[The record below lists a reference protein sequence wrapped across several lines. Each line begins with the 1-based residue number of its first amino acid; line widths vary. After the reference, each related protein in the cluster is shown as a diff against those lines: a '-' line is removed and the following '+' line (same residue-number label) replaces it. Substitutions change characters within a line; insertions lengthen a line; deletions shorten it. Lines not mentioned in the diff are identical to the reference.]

1 MYLNMEAVGPV
12 STINRRFFL
21 SPKELLLVLVLLY
34 IHMGLGICGSCANSR
49 VLEMD
54 QLIDSLDYKS
64 WGSCGNSF
72 ESFDVS
78 VQHFL
83 SDDISSK
90 CGLGSSSVISNLATI
105 CANSELFC
113 FPSTLPG
120 YVGKSN
126 AIKTTPLEG
135 FGGRDDDGSLKNS
148 LFCDTSDGNSS
159 SSREPEIF
167 ALSDGKTIS
176 CSFNSLGQ
184 FNIELS
190 MQGDK
195 ADDGRCSLCERSS
208 LKQHIQFS
216 KLDETLEVVKPNF
229 PGFSSPT
236 VEISPASLDWGQKH
250 LYVPSS
256 ASITVTNTCNESVL
270 HVYRPYSSNSQFYP
284 CSFDEISLR
293 PGEVA
298 SICFI
303 FVPRELGNLSAHF
316 VFQTSLGGFLVN
328 AKGSAVESL
337 YGIQPLVGDDI
348 YWHGIWK
355 KNLSLHNPL
364 DDVLH
369 VKEVVVWM
377 SVAFVNTA
385 DYSTTICKID
395 SFKDSAKHSSHIN
408 GMDWLCFNG
417 DQVDLPVMA
426 LRLHGSW
433 EIDPHGSKT
442 IIEANFISGVI
453 GRILGV
459 CCLKLESSSQDRNE
473 IVLVP
478 IEVEIPD
485 HAIYGGT
492 AGLIS
497 VFLEPIFLSEGHK
510 KLAML
515 LFLRNNAPYLL
526 KVLRIIEVTDSK
538 RIFHIKYVDGL
549 LIFPVTVTQ
558 IALISYKSDD
568 SEEPFSNMFN
578 VNLSCKLLI
587 LTNDSGNPHIEI
599 PCWDVF
605 QSFSKHQPDLNAV
618 LGVQHVMKKPSGN
631 AMKMSLGSVIKLPS
645 SLSSQVKGHELG
657 VANVDELFLTNWKS
671 QGTSNLMSVIDDE
684 EVLFP
689 LVQIGSSFSK
699 WITVRNPS
707 EQPVVMQL
715 ILNSGAV
722 VDECRTSDKSLQQSL
737 TRLLIQN
744 GSAGPVRY
752 GFSLPETAVTEA
764 YVNPHQNALFGPLVF
779 HPPSCCNWSSS
790 VLIRNNLSGVEWLP
804 LRGSGGSLSMVL
816 LEGSELV
823 RSLQFNFNL
832 PTSLNISY
840 PAMLFHDEE
849 RNAFCSKLLLKEL
862 YALNTGDLP
871 LEVRKIIVSGTDCGL
886 DGFMIHNCKAF
897 YLKPGESRRLLIS
910 YQTDFSDVEIDKEL
924 EFTFSTGKFVI
935 PMKATLPVYML
946 NLCKK
951 LFFWTLLKRLSVVVL
966 IASVTLV
973 VFCCILTQVMM
984 TFDSWVFW
992 FKTEKATF
1000 SGAREPS
1007 WVPSNHENSKFS
1019 FCNKVKGID
1028 EAEGQDEILNS
1039 RRADY
1044 STEVVNDWMTDP
1056 HVKVMQDIQEK
1067 DATVTIPK
1075 NGTPSLRYYSK
1086 VMPMVHDTD
1095 PYPDNL
1101 SIKVVKEKGKKRRKK
1116 RFLGFGGS
1124 TGIVGPLEV
1133 SGSQSGNSTPSSPLS
1148 PATSLITKQSWPASF
1163 EEGVSVAIPELVE
1176 DKNQDVKL
1184 AGLDHFKEGVSVAIP
1199 EQKVEHKT
1207 SAKNECTN
1215 FFSIQSQSPLSKT
1228 ASKPVLLPSAT
1239 FPAASQCLPGVL
1251 ISSPFSASN
1260 SATPHAR
1267 APGSNLRKGKAV
1279 KAAEQVGSLDEFTY
1293 DIWGN
1298 HFSSFDFTGKIMR
1311 SSPVKH
1317 NTLEE
1322 ESQSFFVN
1330 GPQILMQK
1338 TESKPVSPGPVSP
1351 QCAVTSSHRNG

>member
-1 MYLNMEAVGPV
+1 MESKKQF
-12 STINRRFFL
+12 STFNQRIFL
-21 SPKELLLVLVLLY
+21 LPKELLLVLVLLY
-34 IHMGLGICGSCANSR
+34 IHIGVGICGSCADSR

-54 QLIDSLDYKS
+54 QMIDSLDYKS
-64 WGSCGNSF
+64 CGSCGNSF
-72 ESFDVS
+72 DIGL
-78 VQHFL
+78 QHFL
-83 SDDISSK
+83 SDDASSK
-90 CGLGSSSVISNLATI
+90 CGLGSSSVLSGLATI

-126 AIKTTPLEG
+126 TIKTTPLEG
-135 FGGRDDDGSLKNS
+135 FGGRDDDGSLKDS
-148 LFCDTSDGNSS
+148 LFCDKSDGNSS
-159 SSREPEIF
+159 SSREPEIY

-176 CSFNSLGQ
+176 CSLNSLGQ

-190 MQGDK
+190 MQRDK

-208 LKQHIQFS
+208 LKRHIQFF
-216 KLDETLEVVKPNF
+216 KLDETLEAVKPNF

-250 LYVPSS
+250 LYDPSS
-256 ASITVTNTCNESVL
+256 ASITVTNTGNESIL
-270 HVYRPYSSNSQFYP
+270 HIYRPYSSNSQFYP
-284 CSFDEISLR
+284 CNFDEISLR

-303 FVPRELGNLSAHF
+303 FVPRELGILSAHF
-316 VFQTSLGGFLVN
+316 VLQTSLGGFLVN

-337 YGIQPLVGDDI
+337 YGIQPLVGDDS
-348 YWHGIWK
+348 YWHGTWK

-369 VKEVVVWM
+369 VKEVAVWM
-377 SVAFVNTA
+377 SVAFVDTA
-385 DYSTTICKID
+385 DYATTICKID
-395 SFKDSAKHSSHIN
+395 SFKDSAKLSSHIN
-408 GMDWLCFNG
+408 RMDWLCFND

-426 LRLHGSW
+426 LRLHGSL

-442 IIEANFISGVI
+442 IIEANFISGAVE
-453 GRILGV
+453 RILGV
-459 CCLKLESSSQDRNE
+459 CCLQLESSSQDRNE
-473 IVLVP
+473 TVLVP
-478 IEVEIPD
+478 IEVEVPD
-485 HAIYGGT
+485 HSIYGST

-497 VFLEPIFLSEGHK
+497 VFLEPIFLSEGRK
-510 KLAML
+510 KLSML
-515 LFLRNNAPYLL
+515 LFLRNDAPYLL
-526 KVLRIIEVTDSK
+526 SLLRIIEVTDSK

-549 LIFPVTVTQ
+549 LLFPGTVTQ
-558 IALISYKSDD
+558 IALISYKSGD

-587 LTNDSGNPHIEI
+587 LTNDSGNPHVEI
-599 PCWDVF
+599 PCWDIIE
-605 QSFSKHQPDLNAV
+605 SCSKHQPNLNAV
-618 LGVQHVMKKPSGN
+618 FEVQHAMEESSEN
-631 AMKMSLGSVIKLPS
+631 EMKMSLGSVIKLPS
-645 SLSSQVKGHELG
+645 LSSQVKGHELG
-657 VANVDELFLTNWKS
+657 ITNVEELFLTNWES
-671 QGTSNLMSVIDDE
+671 HGTSNLMSVIHDE

-722 VDECRTSDKSLQQSL
+722 VDGCRTSAKSLQQSL

-779 HPPSCCNWSSS
+779 HPPSRCNWSSS
-790 VLIRNNLSGVEWLP
+790 ILIRNNLSGVEWLP

-840 PAMLFHDEE
+840 PSMLFHEE
-849 RNAFCSKLLLKEL
+849 EKNTVCSKLLLKEL

-897 YLKPGESRRLLIS
+897 HLKPGESRRLLIS
-910 YQTDFSDVEIDKEL
+910 YQTDFSDVEIEKDL
-924 EFTFSTGKFVI
+924 EFTFTTGKFVI

-951 LFFWTLLKRLSVVVL
+951 LFFWTLLKRLSLVVL

-973 VFCCILTQVMM
+973 VFCCILPQGMM
-984 TFDSWVFW
+984 TFGSWVFW

-1007 WVPSNHENSKFS
+1007 WVLSNHENSKFS
-1019 FCNKVKGID
+1019 FCNKVEGI
-1028 EAEGQDEILNS
+1028 EAEGQDEVSIS

-1056 HVKVMQDIQEK
+1056 HVKVLQDIQEK
-1067 DATVTIPK
+1067 DATVAIPK
-1075 NGTPSLRYYSK
+1075 NGTPSLRYYSD
-1086 VMPMVHDTD
+1086 VLSVVHDTD
-1095 PYPDNL
+1095 PYSDNL

-1116 RFLGFGGS
+1116 RSLGFGGS
-1124 TGIVGPLEV
+1124 TGIAGPHEV

-1148 PATSLITKQSWPASF
+1148 PATSFITKQSWSASCDAEPA
-1163 EEGVSVAIPELVE
+1163 E
-1176 DKNQDVKL
+1176 DKNLHVKL
-1184 AGLDHFKEGVSVAIP
+1184 ASLDHFKDSVSEAIP

-1207 SAKNECTN
+1207 SAKNEGTN
-1215 FFSIQSQSPLSKT
+1215 CFSIQSQSPHSKT
-1228 ASKPVLLPSAT
+1228 TSKPVLLPSAT
-1239 FPAASQCLPGVL
+1239 FPAASQCLPGAI

-1260 SATPHAR
+1260 FVTPHAR
-1267 APGSNLRKGKAV
+1267 APGSNLRKGKAI
-1279 KAAEQVGSLDEFTY
+1279 KAAEQAGSPDKFTY

-1322 ESQSFFVN
+1322 DSQSFFVN

-1338 TESKPVSPGPVSP
+1338 TESKPVSPGPVLP